1 MNPSNLQTPEEML
14 DRWHDRKCSCV
25 PEAEKLCESCHD
37 FRVVR
42 DLLAERDA
50 HRAAV
55 RDQAAR
61 LVRDIMAESWSL
73 DDAEE
78 VGPCNGEEVDLKNPS
93 QTKTVRFQDEP

>member
-1 MNPSNLQTPEEML
+1 MDPSNLQTPEEML
-14 DRWHDRKCSCV
+14 ERWHDRKCSCV
-25 PEAEKLCESCHD
+25 PDVGKLCESCHD
-37 FRVVR
+37 FQVVR
-42 DLLAERDA
+42 DLLAELDA

-78 VGPCNGEEVDLKNPS
+78 GASE
-93 QTKTVRFQDEP
+93 